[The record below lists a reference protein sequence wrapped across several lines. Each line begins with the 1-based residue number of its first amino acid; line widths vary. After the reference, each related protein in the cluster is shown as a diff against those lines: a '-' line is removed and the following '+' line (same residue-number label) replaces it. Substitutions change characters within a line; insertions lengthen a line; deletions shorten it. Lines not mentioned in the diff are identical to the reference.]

1 MSDSDRYPEEVLN
14 KAKLVA
20 DDASERLASD
30 IVILDTRRVSG
41 FSDYFVIITGE
52 TTRHLQTMSA
62 SIARII
68 KGRSLKINHRE
79 GLGSSGWILLDYNG
93 LIIHLMTKE
102 RREYYD
108 LEGLWS
114 NAVEVLRMQ

>member
-1 MSDSDRYPEEVLN
+1 
-14 KAKLVA
+14 
-20 DDASERLASD
+20 
-30 IVILDTRRVSG
+30 
-41 FSDYFVIITGE
+41 
-52 TTRHLQTMSA
+52 
-62 SIARII
+62 
-68 KGRSLKINHRE
+68 
-79 GLGSSGWILLDYNG
+79 LGSSGWILLDYNG

>member
-14 KAKLVA
+14 IAKLVA

-68 KGRSLKINHRE
+68 KGRLKINHRE
-79 GLGSSGWILLDYNG
+79 GLGSSGWVLLDYSG